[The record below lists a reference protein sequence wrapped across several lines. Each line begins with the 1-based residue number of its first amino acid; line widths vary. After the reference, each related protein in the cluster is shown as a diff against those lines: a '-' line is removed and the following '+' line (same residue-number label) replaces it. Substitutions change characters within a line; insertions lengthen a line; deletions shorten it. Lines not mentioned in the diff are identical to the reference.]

1 MQRLNIYLITL
12 VISVI
17 FCKAKAQQVQD
28 NHPTLPSDIVSSD
41 VKTEEPVTAP
51 FIIRNI
57 FIVGNRKTK
66 EAVILREIPF
76 KTGDRFQLQQLV
88 TKFEDARRQLMNTT
102 LFHEVVVALKSFDA
116 YNVDVLINV
125 KERWY
130 IFPVPYF
137 KVVDRN
143 FNQWLV
149 QHKAS
154 MNRVNYGVKL
164 IYNNVTGYNDK
175 LNIWFMSGYTKQISM
190 NYDRLYIDKKMKWG
204 AKFGFA
210 LGKNK
215 EVNYN
220 TINNKEVFL
229 KDTNN
234 FIRSF
239 VKSNFELTYRRA
251 IKTRHRFGIA
261 YTEERVEDTIV
272 KLNPTYFNSGRNKI
286 RYPELYYTMSFHDVD
301 YIPYPLKGFETIIG
315 FSKKGFNHIVNVW
328 ELNILTGNYW
338 QILPKTYLSINTA
351 ANLKLPFKQPFFN
364 SHLLGYNE
372 LAMQGYE
379 YYVIDGV
386 AGGCVKTTLSK
397 ELFKFNIPLTL
408 SKRQTINSI
417 PFRIYGKIYGNAGY
431 AYNPQPGS
439 NSLTN
444 RMLYS
449 GGVGLDIVT
458 IYDINIRL
466 EWSFNQIGQ
475 NGLYLH
481 KQTNF

>member
-1 MQRLNIYLITL
+1 MQRLNIYLIL
-12 VISVI
+12 FVISATL
-17 FCKAKAQQVQD
+17 CKAEAQNAQD
-28 NHPTLPSDIVSSD
+28 NHTTSPDVTNSDNKV
-41 VKTEEPVTAP
+41 ENQNTAP

-66 EAVILREIPF
+66 ASIVLREIPF
-76 KTGDRFQLQQLV
+76 KIGDHFQLQQLV

-102 LFHEVVVALKSFDA
+102 LFHEVTVALKGFDG
-116 YNVDVLINV
+116 YNVDVLVEV

-137 KVVDRN
+137 RMVDRN
-143 FNQWLV
+143 MNQWLV
-149 QHKAS
+149 EHKAS
-154 MNRVNYGVKL
+154 LDRVNYGVKL

-175 LNIWFMSGYTKQISM
+175 LNVWLMSGYTRQVSLS
-190 NYDRLYIDKKMKWG
+190 YDRLYFDRQMKWG

-210 LGKNK
+210 LGKNR

-220 TINNKEVFL
+220 TIDNKEVFL
-229 KDTNN
+229 KDSNN

-239 VKSNFELTYRRA
+239 AKSNFELTYRRA
-251 IKTRHRFGIA
+251 VKTRHRFGIA
-261 YTEERVEDTIV
+261 YTQEKVEDTIV
-272 KLNPTYFNSGRNKI
+272 KLNPKYFNSGLNKI
-286 RYPELYYTMSFHDVD
+286 RYPELYYTMSFHNVD
-301 YIPYPLKGFETIIG
+301 YIPYPLKGFETEIG
-315 FSKKGFNHIVNVW
+315 LSKKGFNHTVNVW
-328 ELNILTGNYW
+328 ELNIITGNYW
-338 QILPKTYLSINTA
+338 QILPKTYFSINTA

-364 SHLLGYNE
+364 TRLLGYNE

-386 AGGCVKTTLSK
+386 AGGCLKTTLSK
-397 ELFKFNIPLTL
+397 ELFKFKIPLTL
-408 SKRQTINSI
+408 TKHQTINAV

-431 AYNPQPGS
+431 AYNPEPGP

-449 GGVGLDIVT
+449 WGAGLDVVT

-475 NGLYLH
+475 NGLFLH
-481 KQTNF
+481 KKSNF